1 MTKTI
6 SRYFDI
12 IVYSFL
18 SWLIFFIAS
27 ETGVVKSFINIWL
40 SIYDSTSYYFSI
52 LIYLLAGILTKFILI
67 NSGDFNYRH
76 TFYNEEI
83 YRNKDEPSLFSI
95 GYFDLKLKLRQA
107 IVNPPLRLSIVV
119 FLTII
124 YSTNDVELKNYFTI
138 EFTCYFIGFNIP
150 QLYKSIRNS
159 LAAQPLLD
167 VNDKEPNAEHWHQYE
182 KPVLTMKQDRLN
194 RGELVNRLFNV
205 ITSNENADSR
215 GIAIIGPFGIG
226 KSSVINMT
234 LSEIQMAFHSYIPC
248 RINSWGTYSSEEQ
261 IQKYLIE
268 QVIYSLGKVTSTTS
282 LSGLPSK
289 YIQTLKGAQSLWLD
303 ILPIFDNHSS
313 PGSQLAEI
321 DDLLATLKLKII
333 VIIED
338 LDRNKDAETMLNSI
352 APLIDTLNEN
362 SSFRFILSVGQKLNN
377 PEIINR
383 ICRYKEYINL
393 DREHVQNS
401 IEECLNKIIQMKKLT
416 YKGNYKDFFSTTT
429 TSDKTIATRDALLS
443 YITNPRELKIILRQV
458 ELDWN
463 SSLYGC
469 CDILD
474 LFAITTLMHYEPIL
488 ISSILNHNPSEISF
502 TKLTEKNKEL
512 LNELS
517 SAKSSE
523 IIVNY
528 FFDTTR
534 EDTKPENRL
543 QSCRHDF
550 NKYFQLIVARNRID
564 KEQREK
570 EQSYFSGLFELNLL
584 CKKNSQPDE
593 IYTLTDE
600 LTYYKRSYDKFI
612 YDYKTLYGKNSL
624 IPTLILLKHC
634 LLNKDSTK
642 DDRAKSDY
650 FVGKMK
656 GSRVKNNVLAHRII
670 RDIVNIYLNQ
680 SLITLES
687 FYSKLDECINR
698 NYIPKPKINTVM
710 LKFKEQHGNEE
721 TLNMHLIDATL
732 DIIQFVM
739 SKNKKAENNKPQKR
753 KYEFFVEWLI
763 NDESSFSMNIVR
775 KIKEYKYQDNFSIEY
790 HHMYN
795 LKELIEPLAKPI
807 EIIEETI

>member
-52 LIYLLAGILTKFILI
+52 PIYLLAGILTKFILI

-83 YRNKDEPSLFSI
+83 YRNKDESSLFSI

-119 FLTII
+119 FFTII

-138 EFTCYFIGFNIP
+138 EFACYFIGLNIP

-159 LAAQPLLD
+159 LAAQPLID
-167 VNDKEPNAEHWHQYE
+167 VNNEAPNAEHWHQYE
-182 KPVLTMKQDRLN
+182 KPILTLNQDRLN
-194 RGELVNRLFNV
+194 RRELVNRLFNV
-205 ITSNENADSR
+205 ITSNENADTR
-215 GIAIIGPFGIG
+215 GIAIVGPFGIG

-234 LSEIQMAFHSYIPC
+234 LSEIQMAFHNYIPC

-268 QVIYSLGKVTSTTS
+268 QVINSLGKVTSTTS

-303 ILPIFDNHSS
+303 TLPIFDNHSS
-313 PGSQLAEI
+313 PDSQLAEI

-333 VIIED
+333 IIIED

-352 APLIDTLNEN
+352 APIIDKLNDN
-362 SSFRFILSVGQKLNN
+362 GNFRFILSIGQKLNN

-393 DREHVQNS
+393 DREYVQNS
-401 IEECLNKIIQMKKLT
+401 IEKCLNKIVQMKKLT
-416 YKGNYKDFFSTTT
+416 YKGHFKHFFSTAT

-488 ISSILNHNPSEISF
+488 ITSMLNHNPSEVSF

-523 IIVNY
+523 KIVNY

-534 EDTKPENRL
+534 EDTKPEDRL

-584 CKKNSQPDE
+584 CKKNSPPDE
-593 IYTLTDE
+593 LYTLTDE
-600 LTYYKRSYDKFI
+600 LTYYKKSYDNFM

-624 IPTLILLKHC
+624 IPTLILLKYFIS
-634 LLNKDSTK
+634 NKYITK
-642 DDRAKSDY
+642 NDRATSDY
-650 FVGKMK
+650 LIGKIK
-656 GSRVKNNVLAHRII
+656 GSRVKNHALAHRII
-670 RDIVNIYLNQ
+670 RDIVNSYLNQ
-680 SLITLES
+680 SLITLEG
-687 FYSKLDECINR
+687 FYSKLDGCINR

-710 LKFKEQHGNEE
+710 LKFKEQHDNKED
-721 TLNMHLIDATL
+721 LNMHLMHATL
-732 DIIQFVM
+732 EIIQFVI
-739 SKNKKAENNKPQKR
+739 SKNKKLENRKPQKS

-763 NDESSFSMNIVR
+763 NDNSSFSMNIIR
-775 KIKEYKYQDNFSIEY
+775 KIKEYKNKDNFSVEY
-790 HHMYN
+790 YQMHS
-795 LKELIEPLAKPI
+795 LKELIEPLTKPI
-807 EIIEETI
+807 ELIKETI

>member
-12 IVYSFL
+12 ITYSFL
-18 SWLIFFIAS
+18 SWLIFSIAS
-27 ETGVVKSFINIWL
+27 EIEIVKTSINNWRSIYSSIPYYL
-40 SIYDSTSYYFSI
+40 SIFTYY
-52 LIYLLAGILTKFILI
+52 LAGMLTKSILI

-76 TFYNEEI
+76 TFYNESI
-83 YRNKDEPSLFSI
+83 YRNKDAFSFFSI
-95 GYFDLKLKLRQA
+95 GLFDLKLKLKQF
-107 IVNPPLRLSIVV
+107 IINPPLKLSLLA
-119 FLTII
+119 FFAII
-124 YSTNDVELKNYFTI
+124 YSTNEIELRDYFTI
-138 EFTCYFIGFNIP
+138 EIACYLIGLNTPHF
-150 QLYKSIRNS
+150 LKSIRQS
-159 LAAQPLLD
+159 LATKPPLD
-167 VNDKEPNAEHWHQYE
+167 EHNEEPNAEHWHQYE
-182 KPVLTMKQDRLN
+182 KPILTLNQDRLN
-194 RGELVNRLFNV
+194 RGELVNRLCNV
-205 ITSNENADSR
+205 ITSNENADTR

-226 KSSVINMT
+226 KSSVINMA

-261 IQKYLIE
+261 IQKYIIE
-268 QVIYSLGKVTSTTS
+268 QVINSLGKVTSTTS

-289 YIQTLKGAQSLWLD
+289 YIHTLKGAQSLWLD

-321 DDLLATLKLKII
+321 DNLLVNLKIKI
-333 VIIED
+333 IIIIED
-338 LDRNKDAETMLNSI
+338 LDRNKDAEAMLNSI

-362 SSFRFILSVGQKLNN
+362 SSFRFILSIGQKLNN

-383 ICRYKEYINL
+383 ICRYKEYISL

-401 IEECLNKIIQMKKLT
+401 IKECLNKIVQMKKLT
-416 YKGNYKDFFSTTT
+416 YKGNYKDFFSTT

-443 YITNPRELKIILRQV
+443 YITNPRELKIILRQM

-463 SSLYGC
+463 SSLHGC

-488 ISSILNHNPSEISF
+488 ITSILNHNPSEISF
-502 TKLTEKNKEL
+502 TKLTEKNKEI

-523 IIVNY
+523 KIVNY

-550 NKYFQLIVARNRID
+550 NKYFQMIVARNRID

-584 CKKNSQPDE
+584 CKKNSQPYE

-600 LTYYKRSYDKFI
+600 LTYYKKNYDKFI

-624 IPTLILLKHC
+624 IPTLILLRHC
-634 LLNKDSTK
+634 LLNKDPTK
-642 DDRAKSDY
+642 ENRAQSDY

-656 GSRVKNNVLAHRII
+656 GARVRNNVLAHRII

-687 FYSKLDECINR
+687 FYSKLDECINQ
-698 NYIPKPKINTVM
+698 NYIPKPKINNVM
-710 LKFKEQHGNEE
+710 LNFKEQHGNEE
-721 TLNMHLIDATL
+721 TLNMHLIVATL
-732 DIIQFVM
+732 DVIQFVM
-739 SKNKKAENNKPQKR
+739 SKNQKQKNNKPKKR

-763 NDESSFSMNIVR
+763 ENESSFSMNIVR
-775 KIKEYKYQDNFSIEY
+775 KIKEYKYQDDLSIEY

-795 LKELIEPLAKPI
+795 LKELIEPLANPI
-807 EIIEETI
+807 EKIEETI